1 MIETE
6 VLIIGGGP
14 AGSACAWRLKQH
26 SIDFLLLDK
35 QEFPRPKTCAG
46 WITPGVMRDID
57 LDPATYPGNFTRF
70 DNFKVEIGRLRFNL
84 RTRQYAI
91 RRVEFDAWLVQ
102 RINERLVIH
111 NAQDIRC
118 EDGRYSVDGEYSAR
132 YLIGAGGTYCPV
144 KRTFFN
150 EVNPEKM
157 GSLIIA
163 QEEEFIH
170 PGASSTCH
178 LWFMQDGLPGY
189 AWYFPKSDGVVNVG
203 VGGGA
208 TGLKKH
214 QDNLKRHWE
223 LLTEKLERYD
233 LVRGHEF
240 RPIGHSY
247 YLRSA
252 TPTLRV
258 GNAMLVG
265 DALGVATLDMG
276 EGIGPS
282 IRSGINAAD
291 AIIQG
296 TTYTTRGL
304 NRYSFPDLL
313 GWRR

>member
-14 AGSACAWRLKQH
+14 AGSACARRLKQH
-26 SIDFLLLDK
+26 NVDFLLLDK
-35 QEFPRPKTCAG
+35 EEFPRPKTCAG
-46 WITPGVMRDID
+46 WITPRVMRDVD

-70 DNFKVEIGRLRFNL
+70 DEFKVEIGKLRFTL

-91 RRVEFDAWLVQ
+91 RRIEFDSWLIDRVRENLVRHHAQ
-102 RINERLVIH
+102 TINYE
-111 NAQDIRC
+111 N
-118 EDGRYSVDGEYSAR
+118 GRYIVDGEFSAR
-132 YLIGAGGTYCPV
+132 YLIGAGGTHCPV
-144 KRTFFN
+144 KRKFFN
-150 EVNPEKM
+150 EVNPAKL

-163 QEEEFIH
+163 QEEEFVH

-178 LWFMQDGLPGY
+178 LWFFQDGLPGY

-203 VGGGA
+203 VGGGSL
-208 TGLKKH
+208 GLKKQ

-223 LLTEKLERYD
+223 LLVDKLERYG
-233 LVRGHEF
+233 LVRGHDF
-240 RPIGHSY
+240 HPVGHSY
-247 YLRSA
+247 YLRSPSPA
-252 TPTLRV
+252 LRT

-282 IRSGINAAD
+282 IRSGLNAAD
-291 AIIQG
+291 AIIHG
-296 TTYTTRGL
+296 SAYTTHGL
-304 NRYSFPDLL
+304 NRYSFPDLF

>member
-14 AGSACAWRLKQH
+14 SGSACAWRLKQH
-26 SIDFLLLDK
+26 KIGFLLLDK

-46 WITPGVMRDID
+46 WITPRVMRDVD

-70 DNFKVEIGRLRFNL
+70 TQFKVEIGKLRFTL
-84 RTRQYAI
+84 RTHQYAI

-102 RINERLVIH
+102 RVSENLVRHHAQEIH
-111 NAQDIRC
+111 YEN
-118 EDGRYSVDGEYSAR
+118 GRYIVDGEFSAR
-132 YLIGAGGTYCPV
+132 YLIGAGGTHCPV

-150 EVNPEKM
+150 EVNPAKS

-163 QEEEFIH
+163 QEEEFVH

-178 LWFMQDGLPGY
+178 LWFFQDGLPGY

-203 VGGGA
+203 VGGGSS
-208 TGLKKH
+208 GLKKQ

-223 LLTEKLERYD
+223 LLIDKLERYD
-233 LVRGHEF
+233 LVHGHEF
-240 RPIGHSY
+240 HPVGHSY
-247 YLRSA
+247 YLRSPSPA
-252 TPTLRV
+252 LRT

-291 AIIQG
+291 AIIHG
-296 TTYTTRGL
+296 STYSMHGL
-304 NRYSFPDLL
+304 NRYSFPDLF